1 MKKFVFLFSLSLF
14 LTTSLS
20 AQYGF
25 SIGYKILNASNW
37 ENLINNYNIDNPGEG
52 ISPLRSG
59 TAFGVDRWFRL
70 KNYRIEFTPQLMYSR
85 FVLNWRDLQGIDF
98 DMSANSYS
106 LLFNTSFYALDMEG
120 DCNCPTFSK
129 DGNLFSKGFFF
140 QVSPEIYYMHNRFRQ
155 DGKKTRSNGFGVGI
169 GIGAGLDIGLSDFM
183 TLTPMVRYSYYPS
196 VEWKDLNVLLSGD
209 TAPNPDTADKNDTD
223 MLQFFFGV
231 RLGFRFDELNKYGY
245 R

>member
-1 MKKFVFLFSLSLF
+1 MKKFVFLFSLSLC
-14 LTTSLS
+14 LATGLS
-20 AQYGF
+20 AQYGI
-25 SIGYKILNASNW
+25 SVGYKVMNASNW
-37 ENLINNYNIDNPGEG
+37 ENLINNYNATNPNEG
-52 ISPLRSG
+52 IAPLRSG

-70 KNYRIEFTPQLMYSR
+70 KDYRVEFTPQLMYSR
-85 FVLNWRDLQGIDF
+85 FVLNWTDLQSTNF
-98 DMSANSYS
+98 DMTANSYS
-106 LLFNTSFYALDMEG
+106 LLFNTSFYALDIEG

-129 DGNLFSKGFFF
+129 DGNFFSKGFFF
-140 QVSPEIYYMHNRFRQ
+140 QISPEVFYMHNRFKQ
-155 DGKKTRSNGFGVGI
+155 DDEKARSNEFGLGI

-183 TLTPMVRYSYYPS
+183 TLTPLFRYSYYPN

-209 TAPNPDTADKNDTD
+209 VTPSPESADKNKTD